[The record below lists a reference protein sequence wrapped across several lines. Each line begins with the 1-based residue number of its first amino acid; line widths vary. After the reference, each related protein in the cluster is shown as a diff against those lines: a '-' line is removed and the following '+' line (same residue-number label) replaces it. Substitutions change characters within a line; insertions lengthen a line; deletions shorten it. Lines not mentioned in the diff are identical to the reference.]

1 MFITVPLCWLLKRNR
16 HILEHFYHP
25 QLLIWSLLSTVKDK
39 GCAQKGGEFS
49 RVRLKSSRH
58 LAQAAKLT
66 NAYYLTVPANQ
77 WSEMKKIY
85 ITPSLSHFFL
95 LIFEVREQNIFSFT
109 KFLQLLK
116 TKQSLTKWST
126 ENSGGMVVVFF
137 TPKHMIPDINHQW
150 KKDRPV
156 LLHF

>member
-1 MFITVPLCWLLKRNR
+1 
-16 HILEHFYHP
+16 
-25 QLLIWSLLSTVKDK
+25 
-39 GCAQKGGEFS
+39 
-49 RVRLKSSRH
+49 
-58 LAQAAKLT
+58 
-66 NAYYLTVPANQ
+66 
-77 WSEMKKIY
+77 MKKIY

-137 TPKHMIPDINHQW
+137 TPKHMIPDINRQW